1 MPIRSLVGHR
11 ETSLRSVALR
21 ADPRSIEV
29 RQAIIDL
36 WDTLATQRGVAL
48 AAPQIGIS
56 CRLFVWNL
64 KRPRDPGGPPAR
76 GVLLNPEI
84 RERTG
89 SVPVVEG
96 CLSFPGL
103 DLSIRRPE
111 RVTVSGQNEKG
122 EEVVYTGS
130 GLFARMI
137 EHEVDHLEGIL
148 LPDRQPS
155 LSRFLSLW
163 RRILWE
169 KRMESCL

>member
-1 MPIRSLVGHR
+1 MPVRPLTGYKER
-11 ETSLRSVALR
+11 SLRSVAFR
-21 ADPRSIEV
+21 ADPASREIRE
-29 RQAIIDL
+29 AIVDL
-36 WDTLATQRGVAL
+36 FDTLATQRGVAL
-48 AAPQIGIS
+48 AAPQIGIP

-64 KRPRDPGGPPAR
+64 KRPRDPGGPPVR
-76 GVLLNPEI
+76 GVLINPEI

-111 RVTVSGQNEKG
+111 RVTVFGQNEKG
-122 EEVVYTGS
+122 EPVLYTGS
-130 GLFARMI
+130 GLFARMV

-148 LPDRQPS
+148 LPDRQPP
-155 LSRFLSLW
+155 LSRLLSLG

-169 KRMESCL
+169 RRMKEHP